1 MLSEKEVLQVAKLAR
16 INLSKEE
23 KEKMR
28 KDLTLILDY
37 VAKIRELDLKNVVP
51 TFHTLKIKNKTRED
65 KAREQNTSFSKK
77 LIDLA
82 PQKENGYIKIKSVFK
97 DR

>member
-65 KAREQNTSFSKK
+65 KAREQNTSLKEK
-77 LIDLA
+77 LIGLA
-82 PQKENGYIKIKSVFK
+82 PQRENGYIKIKSVFK

>member
-1 MLSEKEVLQVAKLAR
+1 MLSEKDVLNVAKLAR

-37 VAKIRELDLKNVVP
+37 IAKIRELDLKNVEP
-51 TFHTLKIKNKTRED
+51 TFHTLSIKNKTRED
-65 KAREQNTSFSKK
+65 ETREQDASLKEK
-77 LIDLA
+77 LINLA
-82 PQKENGYIKIKSVFK
+82 PQKENGYIKIRSVFK

>member
-1 MLSEKEVLQVAKLAR
+1 MLSEKDVLNVAKLAR
-16 INLSKEE
+16 INLSEEE

-37 VAKIRELDLKNVVP
+37 IAKIRELDLKNVEP
-51 TFHTLKIKNKTRED
+51 TFHTLEIKNKTRED
-65 KAREQNTSFSKK
+65 RVREQNTSFSKK
-77 LIDLA
+77 LIGLA
-82 PQKENGYIKIKSVFK
+82 PQKENGYIKIRSVFK

>member
-1 MLSEKEVLQVAKLAR
+1 MLSEKDVLQVAKLAR

-65 KAREQNTSFSKK
+65 KAREQNTSLKEK
-77 LIDLA
+77 LIGLA
-82 PQKENGYIKIKSVFK
+82 PQRENGYIKIKSVFK

>member
-1 MLSEKEVLQVAKLAR
+1 MLSEKDVLNVAKLAR
-16 INLSKEE
+16 INLSEEE

-37 VAKIRELDLKNVVP
+37 IAKIRELDLKNVEP
-51 TFHTLKIKNKTRED
+51 TFHTLEIKNKTRED
-65 KAREQNTSFSKK
+65 RAREQNTSFSKK
-77 LIDLA
+77 LISLA
-82 PQKENGYIKIKSVFK
+82 PQKENGYIKIRSVFK

>member
-1 MLSEKEVLQVAKLAR
+1 MLSEKDVLNVSKLAR

-37 VAKIRELDLKNVVP
+37 VAKIRELNLKDVMP
-51 TFHTLKIKNKTRED
+51 TLHTLRIKNKTRED
-65 KAREQNTSFSKK
+65 ETRKQNVSFKKK
-77 LIDLA
+77 LIGLA